1 MNILIPLL
9 LGIIIGYILRERRKK
24 IDTELLMSVSVLVLI
39 FLMGV
44 RTGNVKIDATK
55 VLLYSIAIMI
65 STIAGSLIFAYF
77 GGRNHEIHDSI
88 PDKLHYG
95 VDWRKSWN

>member
-65 STIAGSLIFAYF
+65 STIAGSLIFAKIF
-77 GGRNHEIHDSI
+77 
-88 PDKLHYG
+88 
-95 VDWRKSWN
+95 WREKS

>member
-1 MNILIPLL
+1 VNILIPLL

-65 STIAGSLIFAYF
+65 STIAGSLIFAKIF
-77 GGRNHEIHDSI
+77 
-88 PDKLHYG
+88 
-95 VDWRKSWN
+95 WREKS